1 MDFKVTGAISHI
13 SEVVK
18 GKKKD
23 GSGEWQKLTFTIKT
37 PDQYNNLYAFDVFGD
52 EKVENF
58 LKYNKKDQNVDVSF
72 NIRTNE
78 WEGKYY
84 VSLQAWKIFKA
95 EGVAE
100 VVPEAKGVAMTEM
113 PEGDLPF

>member
-1 MDFKVTGAISHI
+1 MSDFKLVGKIATI

-23 GSGEWQKLTFTIKT
+23 GGEWQKLSFTIQT

-58 LKYNKKDQNVDVSF
+58 NKYNKVGQDVEVSF
-72 NIRTNE
+72 NIKCNE
-78 WEGKYY
+78 WQGKYY
-84 VSLQAWKIFKA
+84 TSLQAWKIFKA
-95 EGVAE
+95 D
-100 VVPEAKGVAMTEM
+100 VVEAAPMVSVPTEA
-113 PEGDLPF
+113 PGEDSDLPF